1 MGQFSVLSKKQLLL
15 SKLSTPPKRS
25 SGISVSKHQSEAIG
39 STLMTWLQLYEKV
52 IKKLMLCAKNLP
64 EAAFFSAEEKVQLL
78 SGNYPRNL
86 TKERLK
92 E

>member
-1 MGQFSVLSKKQLLL
+1 MKAIALIEVEYAIQTIQRCFCEKTSKRGYRVNIDQ
-15 SKLSTPPKRS
+15 
-25 SGISVSKHQSEAIG
+25 
-39 STLMTWLQLYEKV
+39 TWLQLYEKV